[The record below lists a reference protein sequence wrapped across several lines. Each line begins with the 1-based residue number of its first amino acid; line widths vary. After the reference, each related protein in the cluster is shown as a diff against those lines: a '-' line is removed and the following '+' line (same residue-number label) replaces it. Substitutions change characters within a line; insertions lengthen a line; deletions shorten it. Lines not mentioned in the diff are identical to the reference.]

1 VPEPTACAWCHA
13 PLDETGVALRG
24 RVVCGRCGVATTSP
38 WPSDAELDA
47 AYGDWYRPEQGRFS
61 GIGDAVLRRSR
72 GALARRIDAIA
83 PPGRVLDVGAGDG
96 ALLDAIAATGRERL
110 GLERHSRRPDVT
122 DSGLEELEPPWSAIV
137 LWHSLEHLQRPSEAL
152 AAAAGLLGED
162 GVLVVAVPNSDSL
175 QARAFGDRWL
185 ALDLPRHLVHIPAR
199 ALLARLRESG
209 LRITRVSHV
218 RGGQVLFGWLHG
230 LVARVSRL
238 DLYDAIRH
246 PEARSGSMSGAQR
259 LAALGLGVLLSP
271 VALIGSA
278 LEVALRRGGSVY
290 VEAVRG

>member
-1 VPEPTACAWCHA
+1 
-13 PLDETGVALRG
+13 
-24 RVVCGRCGVATTSP
+24 
-38 WPSDAELDA
+38 
-47 AYGDWYRPEQGRFS
+47 
-61 GIGDAVLRRSR
+61 
-72 GALARRIDAIA
+72 
-83 PPGRVLDVGAGDG
+83 VLDVGAGDG

-122 DSGLEELEPPWSAIV
+122 DSDLEDLDPPWSAVV
-137 LWHSLEHLQRPSEAL
+137 LWHSLEHLLRPAEAL
-152 AAAAGLLGED
+152 ATAAGLLDHD

-238 DLYDAIRH
+238 DLYDAIRR
-246 PEARSGSMSGAQR
+246 PEARSGPMSRAQR
-259 LAALGLGVLLSP
+259 LAALGLGALLSP
-271 VALIGSA
+271 VALAASA

>member
-1 VPEPTACAWCHA
+1 
-13 PLDETGVALRG
+13 
-24 RVVCGRCGVATTSP
+24 
-38 WPSDAELDA
+38 
-47 AYGDWYRPEQGRFS
+47 
-61 GIGDAVLRRSR
+61 
-72 GALARRIDAIA
+72 
-83 PPGRVLDVGAGDG
+83 
-96 ALLDAIAATGRERL
+96 
-110 GLERHSRRPDVT
+110 VT
-122 DSGLEELEPPWSAIV
+122 DSSLDALDPPWSAIV
-137 LWHSLEHLQRPSEAL
+137 LWHSLEHLQRPAETL

-175 QARAFGDRWL
+175 QARVFGDRWL

-199 ALLARLRESG
+199 ALLARLRQSG

-238 DLYDAIRH
+238 DLYDAIRR
-246 PEARSGSMSGAQR
+246 PEARSGEMSGAQR

-271 VALIGSA
+271 LALIGSA
-278 LEVALRRGGSVY
+278 LEVALGRGGSVY